1 MKFQISTRNKISLS
15 TQKELYNSEVLLQAN
30 LVVVVFFVVEIE
42 TKQKECYNL
51 IFKKKNFFFQIRIL
65 EIKKSDEHRYYLMA
79 CTLVRFFGG
88 HSNKKTINIFL
99 LSIIRV
105 L

>member
-30 LVVVVFFVVEIE
+30 LVVVVFFVEIE

-51 IFKKKNFFFQIRIL
+51 IYRVLFSKKNFFFQIRI
-65 EIKKSDEHRYYLMA
+65 R
-79 CTLVRFFGG
+79 
-88 HSNKKTINIFL
+88 NKKKATNIGTTRWWHAHWSDSL
-99 LSIIRV
+99 VDTATRKQ
-105 L
+105 